1 MRALRLLPH
10 ALTLGNLMAGT
21 LAIGF
26 IIAGHPL
33 WHAALLVGVAL
44 VCDLFDGRAARALGT
59 DAAFGAQ
66 LDSLSD
72 LVSFGVAPALALHTW
87 KLAELGPLGTLAAG
101 ALVAAAATRLA
112 RFTVAAGGPKAAP
125 ADAKPAPA
133 RFSGLAVTIPAA
145 IALGATAADLPL
157 SPAAAGL
164 FAVGLAGL
172 MVSRIPY
179 RSFKDRSSLI
189 IVGPGLAA
197 LALAIIALKS
207 PVAGAGFAFALGGV
221 AYALSGPISAVSRRA
236 RARA

>member
-33 WHAALLVGVAL
+33 WHAALLVGFAL

-101 ALVAAAATRLA
+101 AMVAAAATRLA
-112 RFTVAAGGPKAAP
+112 RFTVAAGGPKPTPSP
-125 ADAKPAPA
+125 AEKPAPA

-164 FAVGLAGL
+164 LAVTLAGL

-179 RSFKDRSSLI
+179 RSFKDRPSLV
-189 IVGPGLAA
+189 IVGPA
-197 LALAIIALKS
+197 LAVLAVAIVATKS
-207 PVAGAGFAFALGGV
+207 PVAGAGLAFALGGA

-236 RARA
+236 RT